1 MIQCKEAS
9 AEIQGSGAEGMRMQ
23 QYVNYNV
30 DDRVVFN
37 NNIENQLLNIEKL
50 NLFFIYLFIITSL
63 IIFLITLIT
72 FS

>member
-1 MIQCKEAS
+1 MH
-9 AEIQGSGAEGMRMQ
+9 AEL
-23 QYVNYNV
+23 NYNV